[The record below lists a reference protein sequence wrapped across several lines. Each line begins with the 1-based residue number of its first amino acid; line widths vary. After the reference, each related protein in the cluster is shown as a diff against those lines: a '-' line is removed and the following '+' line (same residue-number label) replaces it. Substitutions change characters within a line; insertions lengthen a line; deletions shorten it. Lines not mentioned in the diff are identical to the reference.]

1 MLVYKIEGYKSILAG
16 VILTWCL
23 LSPLYNYAQPKSADQ
38 SESVSFYLKNDLDRA
53 IVLKIGKSTVSIDIG
68 DTKKF
73 DRPLNSL
80 IFLVNKKVMGFHYQ
94 KGKKILEIKPKLQGK
109 KILLS
114 KIVKE

>member
-23 LSPLYNYAQPKSADQ
+23 LSPLNNYAQPKFLSQ
-38 SESVSFYLKNDLDRA
+38 IESVSFYLKNDMDRP

-73 DRPLNSL
+73 DRPLHSQ
-80 IFLVNKKVMGFHYQ
+80 IFLVNKKIMGFYHQ

-114 KIVKE
+114 TIVDE

>member
-23 LSPLYNYAQPKSADQ
+23 LSPLYNYAQPKSTSQ
-38 SESVSFYLKNDLDRA
+38 RESVSFYLKNDLDRP
-53 IVLKIGKSTVSIDIG
+53 ILLKIGKSTVSIDIG

-73 DRPLNSL
+73 DRPLHSQ
-80 IFLVNKKVMGFHYQ
+80 IFLVNKKVMGFYLQ
-94 KGKKILEIKPKLQGK
+94 KGKKILEIDSELQGK
-109 KILLS
+109 KVLLS